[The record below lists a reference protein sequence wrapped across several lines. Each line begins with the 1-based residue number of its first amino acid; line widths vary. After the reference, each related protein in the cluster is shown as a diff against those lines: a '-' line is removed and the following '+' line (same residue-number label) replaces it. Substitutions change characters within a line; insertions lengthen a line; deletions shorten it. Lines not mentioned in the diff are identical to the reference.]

1 MFLRVQGKI
10 PWSPTNSEKKMTTMI
25 EVSDDAPADISTS
38 YTLEPNQEIQGQL
51 HRSDDKDWFKTG
63 LTTGTIHTVTVTGD
77 AGITITLLDSTGKK
91 ILSGVPTPTGAV
103 LEVNPSETTDYYIEI
118 KGNEDITDTEYRLII
133 KKDVPLGTVDDLASY
148 LTDGYWEHFEASRRK
163 FNVNADDPTVT
174 VNLATLSEDG
184 KELARIAFESWTI
197 ISGLEFDYIETEDAD
212 LTFTNI
218 PGNNAQAY
226 STVDEEGHIIRSEVN
241 IPPDYL
247 DKHGYN
253 IDSFAFSTFVH
264 EIGHAIGLGHP
275 GPYNGISVTWGVH
288 NVYKI
293 DSWQYSIMSYLNQD
307 INKLHDASFAYNVTP
322 MIADIIATQALYDDL
337 EIAHNAGD
345 TVYGVNSN
353 FTGYLADYF
362 EMLTTKIETEFFSDI
377 IDSDDPN
384 PFIKLT
390 FADFDNDKDLDL
402 IIGELST
409 GNLRYF
415 ENTGNK
421 DNPVYA
427 EKFDAENPFTGF
439 NGYFSKAPF
448 AIDLN
453 NDNLIDL
460 VFTETHGGDDEQT
473 IIFLKNTGTVSNP
486 TFEKQIDS
494 LDPFNGIET
503 DNFTSVSLADLDNDN
518 KPDLL
523 TIRDSKPVYYKNTG
537 TDNTPAFTETTGDN
551 DPFKSIT
558 AAQFDTPYLVDVNN
572 DGLIDMIAGSANGNI
587 VYLKNT
593 GTTETPEF
601 TQQFGEDNPFKS
613 LNTGYYTAPVLVDLN
628 DDNNLELVIS
638 QQDDQL
644 FYIENAGDIDN
655 PEYVTE
661 LISNPTAFTL
671 YDTGGADT
679 IDFSTDPDDQVINL
693 KPESISDVYGLTG
706 NMTIAR
712 DTWIENAIAGAGND
726 VLKGNKLGN
735 ELEGNSGDDRLY
747 GYAGE
752 DTLEGGPGADRLYGS
767 AGNDTLSG
775 GPGNDRLSGGAD
787 ADVFVFT
794 PGDGEDIITDFTRGE
809 DKIDLTAFSLDEP
822 IDLSMTTSADGVTL
836 DLPGADGGTV
846 LLAGLDTNPG
856 TDDFIV

>member
-1 MFLRVQGKI
+1 
-10 PWSPTNSEKKMTTMI
+10 MTTMI

-77 AGITITLLDSTGKK
+77 AGITITLLDATGKK
-91 ILSGVPTPTGAV
+91 ILSGIPTPTGAV

-133 KKDVPLGTVDDLASY
+133 KKDVPVGTVDDLASY

-174 VNLATLSEDG
+174 VNLAALSEDG

-197 ISGLEFDYIETEDAD
+197 ISGLEFDYIETDDAD
-212 LTFTNI
+212 ITFVSLS
-218 PGNNAQAY
+218 GNSASAS
-226 STVDEEGHIIRSEVN
+226 STVDDEGHISTSEIN
-241 IPPDYL
+241 IPPEL
-247 DKHGYN
+247 IEKSGSS
-253 IDSFAFSTFVH
+253 IDSFTFYVFIH
-264 EIGHAIGLGHP
+264 EIGHAIGLGHS
-275 GPYNGISVTWGVH
+275 GPYNGIQVTWGVH

-293 DSWQYSIMSYLNQD
+293 DSWQYSVMSYLNQD
-307 INKLHDASFAYNVTP
+307 INKLHDASRAYNVTP
-322 MIADIIATQALYDDL
+322 MIADIIAMQDLYDDL
-337 EIAHNAGD
+337 DAAHNAGN

-353 FTGYLADYF
+353 LTGYLADYF
-362 EMLTTKIETEFFSDI
+362 EALTAEIKTDFFSDI
-377 IDSDDPN
+377 TINDDNQFPT
-384 PFIKLT
+384 IKLT
-390 FADFDNDKDLDL
+390 FADFDNDEDLDMV
-402 IIGELST
+402 IGEGST
-409 GNLRYF
+409 WNLRFF
-415 ENTGNK
+415 ENTGNS
-421 DNPVYA
+421 DYPVYT
-427 EKFDAENPFTGF
+427 EKSDTENPFTGLKEK
-439 NGYFSKAPF
+439 GYAAPF

-460 VFTETHGGDDEQT
+460 VLAENSSTTDQQV
-473 IIFLKNTGTVSNP
+473 IFLKNTGTQTSP
-486 TFEKQIDS
+486 KFEKQIDS
-494 LDPFNGIET
+494 LNPFNGIET
-503 DNFTSVSLADLDNDN
+503 DSWSAVSLADLDNDN
-518 KPDLL
+518 KPDLI
-523 TIRDSKPVYYKNTG
+523 TVRGSKPVYYKNTG
-537 TDNTPAFTETTGDN
+537 TNDTPEFTEVTGDN
-551 DPFKSIT
+551 NPFKSIT
-558 AAQFDTPYLVDVNN
+558 GAPFNTPYLVDVND
-572 DGLIDMIAGSANGNI
+572 DGLIDVISGSKRGSI

-593 GTTETPEF
+593 GTIERPEF
-601 TQQFGEDNPFKS
+601 TQQTREDNPFKS
-613 LNTGYYTAPVLVDLN
+613 LNTGSYTAPVLVDFN

-638 QQDDQL
+638 QQDDQVL
-644 FYIENAGDIDN
+644 YIENTGDINN

-661 LISNPTAFTL
+661 FISNPTTFTL

-794 PGDGEDIITDFTRGE
+794 PGDGDDTITDFTRGE
-809 DKIDLTAFSLDEP
+809 DKIDLSAFSLEEP
-822 IDLSMTTSADGVTL
+822 IDLSMTTNADGVTL
-836 DLPGADGGTV
+836 NLPGADGGTV

>member
-1 MFLRVQGKI
+1 
-10 PWSPTNSEKKMTTMI
+10 MTTMI

-38 YTLEPNQEIQGQL
+38 YTLELNQEIQGLL
-51 HRSDDKDWFKTG
+51 HRSNDKDWFKTG

-133 KKDVPLGTVDDLASY
+133 KKDVPVGTVDDLASY
-148 LTDGYWEHFEASRRK
+148 LTDGYWEEFTDESRRK
-163 FNVNADDPTVT
+163 FNVNADDPTIT
-174 VNLATLSEDG
+174 VNLAVLSEGG
-184 KELARIAFESWTI
+184 KELAKKAFESWANI
-197 ISGLEFDYIETEDAD
+197 AGMEFDYIESENAD
-212 LTFTNI
+212 ITFTNV
-218 PGNNAQAY
+218 PGNSAY
-226 STVDEEGHIIRSEVN
+226 ARSTVDDAGHISASEVN
-241 IPPDYL
+241 IPPDFL
-247 DKHGYN
+247 EKHGYG
-253 IDSFAFSTFVH
+253 IDSYTFYVFIH

-275 GPYNGISVTWGVH
+275 GPYNGIRVTWGVH

-293 DSWQYSIMSYLNQD
+293 DSWQYSVMSYLNQD
-307 INKLHDASFAYNVTP
+307 INKLHDASHAYNVTP
-322 MIADIIATQALYDDL
+322 MIADIIAIQDLYDGL
-337 EIAHNAGD
+337 EIAHNAGN
-345 TVYGVNSN
+345 TIYGVNTN
-353 FTGYLADYF
+353 ATGYLADYF
-362 EMLTTKIETEFFSDI
+362 YNLTEKTDTHTLVAVLTPANDYSN
-377 IDSDDPN
+377 PN
-384 PFIKLT
+384 PVIKLA
-390 FADFDNDKDLDL
+390 FADMDNDKDLDVIMGDGSAL
-402 IIGELST
+402 
-409 GNLRYF
+409 NLRYF

-421 DNPVYA
+421 DNPVYT
-427 EKFDAENPFTGF
+427 EKTDTENPFTGF
-439 NGYFSKAPF
+439 KEKAFAAPF
-448 AIDLN
+448 AVDLN

-460 VFTETHGGDDEQT
+460 VFAETNGSKEQK
-473 IIFLKNTGTVSNP
+473 IIFLKNVGTGTNP
-486 TFEKQIDS
+486 KFEQQIGQMN
-494 LDPFNGIET
+494 PFNGIET
-503 DNFTSVSLADLDNDN
+503 DDFAAVSLADLDNDN
-518 KPDLL
+518 KPDLI
-523 TIRDSKPVYYKNTG
+523 TVRGSSPVYYKNTG
-537 TDNTPAFTETTGDN
+537 TDNTPEFTEVTGDN
-551 DPFKSIT
+551 NPFKSIT
-558 AAQFDTPYLVDVNN
+558 AAQFNTPYPVDVNN
-572 DGLIDMIAGSANGNI
+572 DGLIDVISGSINGNI

-593 GTTETPEF
+593 GTIERPEF
-601 TQQFGEDNPFKS
+601 TQQHGDDNPFIS
-613 LNTGYYTAPVLVDLN
+613 LNTGAFTAPVLADFN

-638 QQDDQL
+638 QQDDQVL
-644 FYIENAGDIDN
+644 YIENTGDINN

-661 LISNPTAFTL
+661 FISNPTTFTL

-752 DTLEGGPGADRLYGS
+752 DTLDGGPGADRLYGS

-794 PGDGEDIITDFTRGE
+794 PGDGDDTITDFTRGE
-809 DKIDLTAFSLDEP
+809 DKIDLAAFSLDEP
-822 IDLSMTTSADGVTL
+822 IDLSMTTNADGVTL

-856 TDDFIV
+856 SDDFIV

>member
-1 MFLRVQGKI
+1 
-10 PWSPTNSEKKMTTMI
+10 MTTMI

-133 KKDVPLGTVDDLASY
+133 KKDVPVGTVDDLASY

-174 VNLATLSEDG
+174 VNLAALSEDG
-184 KELARIAFESWTI
+184 KELAKKAFESWTNI
-197 ISGLEFDYIETEDAD
+197 AGMEFDYIETDDAD
-212 LTFTNI
+212 ITFI
-218 PGNNAQAY
+218 SLSGNSASAS
-226 STVDEEGHIIRSEVN
+226 STVDDEGHISTSEIN
-241 IPPDYL
+241 IPPEL
-247 DKHGYN
+247 IEESGSS
-253 IDSFAFSTFVH
+253 IDSFTFHVFIH

-275 GPYNGISVTWGVH
+275 GPYNGIRVTWGVH

-293 DSWQYSIMSYLNQD
+293 DSWQYTVMSYLNQD
-307 INKLHDASFAYNVTP
+307 INKLHDANHAYNVTP
-322 MIADIIATQALYDDL
+322 MIADIIAMHDLYDEL
-337 EIAHNAGD
+337 EIAHNAGN

-353 FTGYLADYF
+353 LTGYLAHYF
-362 EMLTTKIETEFFSDI
+362 ELLTAEEETNIFSDI
-377 IDSDDPN
+377 KINEDSTAPTR
-384 PFIKLT
+384 KLT
-390 FADFDNDKDLDL
+390 FADFDNDEDLDMV
-402 IIGELST
+402 IGEGGSW
-409 GNLRYF
+409 NLRYF

-421 DNPVYA
+421 DNPVYT
-427 EKFDAENPFTGF
+427 EKDDAENPFAGF
-439 NGYFSKAPF
+439 KEKSFAAPL
-448 AIDLN
+448 AIDLD
-453 NDNLIDL
+453 NDNLIDM
-460 VFTETHGGDDEQT
+460 VFTENSSTDDQQ
-473 IIFLKNTGTVSNP
+473 IIFLKNTGTGTSP
-486 TFEKQIDS
+486 KFEKQIDS
-494 LDPFNGIET
+494 LNPFNGIET
-503 DNFTSVSLADLDNDN
+503 DGWSAVSLADLDNDN
-518 KPDLL
+518 KPDLI
-523 TIRDSKPVYYKNTG
+523 TIRGSNPVYYKNTG
-537 TDNTPAFTETTGDN
+537 TDNTPEFTEVTGDN
-551 DPFKSIT
+551 NPFKSVT
-558 AAQFDTPYLVDVNN
+558 DTQFNTPYLVDVNN
-572 DGLIDMIAGSANGNI
+572 DGLIDVISGSINGFI
-587 VYLKNT
+587 VYFKNT
-593 GTTETPEF
+593 GTTENPEF
-601 TQQFGEDNPFKS
+601 TQQHGEDNPFKS
-613 LNTGYYTAPVLVDLN
+613 LNTGWYTAPVLVDLDN
-628 DDNNLELVIS
+628 DNNLELVIS
-638 QQDDQL
+638 QQDNQF
-644 FYIENAGDIDN
+644 FYIENTGDIN
-655 PEYVTE
+655 NTEYIIE
-661 LISNPTAFTL
+661 LISNPTTFTL

-693 KPESISDVYGLTG
+693 KPEGISDVYGLTG

-794 PGDGEDIITDFTRGE
+794 PGDGEDTITDFTRGE
-809 DKIDLTAFSLDEP
+809 DKIDLAAFSLDEP
-822 IDLSMTTSADGVTL
+822 ANLSMTTNADGVTL